1 MGLQVKDGGRSE
13 RLPVTGRIGVEPGG
27 CTVSTAYRVHHLTR
41 KRADFQIRSL
51 VTRELVRT
59 FGGGK
64 ANDGG
69 GNTGWCAHLPND

>member
-13 RLPVTGRIGVEPGG
+13 CLPVVGRIGVETED
-27 CTVSTAYRVHHLTR
+27 CAVSATNRVHHPTR
-41 KRADFQIRSL
+41 KRADFPTRSL
-51 VTRELVRT
+51 IPRELVRT

-69 GNTGWCAHLPND
+69 GNTGWCAPLPND